1 MPPHI
6 RSTLTAFVALLFA
19 SAFPATAQISIIA
32 TVNGKP
38 ITNYDIEQRALFLGY
53 ATNIEI
59 TAQNRDRIFEDALQ
73 LIIDDRLRLDAA
85 RSLISDI
92 EASVMP
98 QARDFINQNFGTDNL
113 SGNRALQNAGIDPM
127 TVQQKYVSDIAW
139 SNFIS
144 SRFADK
150 FSSIEDRIDD
160 EIDRINQNAA
170 KPQLKLAE
178 IVLTPSPVRTL
189 EQTNNLAAEMVAA
202 IRNGASFTEIARQY
216 SVSGSAGR
224 GGDVGWAMTDKLPKQ
239 FRDALEGL
247 NNGEVTEPL
256 LLDGAVYILRRN
268 GERKDGLA
276 DSSESRVWLARA
288 ILPIAADASDADR
301 LEAGAKI
308 ERDTEGLNG
317 CDALATLNQQYGS
330 SAVAKLDNMLIADLA
345 PQMQNL
351 IASLEP
357 GEPSGPLAFAEG
369 VASMMVCK
377 IETPQLE
384 LPSRDDIRQLLIDK
398 TFGSL
403 SERQLLRLRRTAVI
417 ERRDS

>member
-150 FSSIEDRIDD
+150 FSSIEGRIDD